1 MRGTQGV
8 GGMFSF
14 GECHQTFWNV
24 LKDFGECRQTLQGI
38 GNVAKHSRECP
49 QILSQTFHGM
59 SSKNPEDD
67 LKREGGYRQT
77 FRGMSSNIL
86 GSDAKHSEKCPQ
98 TDFNL

>member
-49 QILSQTFHGM
+49 QILSQTFQGM

-67 LKREGGYRQT
+67 LKREGEYRQT

-86 GSDAKHSEKCPQ
+86 GNDAKHSEKCPQ